1 MKYSKSV
8 EDYITNS
15 NEWEKFVIALRQIIL
30 STGLEE
36 SIKWGAPVYTF
47 NNKNVLGIGAF
58 KNFVSLW
65 FFNGVFLEDKKNKLL
80 NAQEGTTKALR
91 QWRFTELEDIISNT
105 KLIKQ
110 YIFEAIEVEKQGKSI
125 KPVMTKKV
133 VLPNELKFELKNN
146 KEFKNAFDSFS
157 MAKQREF
164 AEHIEQAKRIET
176 RFNRLEKV
184 KKMVF
189 AGEGLNDKYKK

>member
-58 KNFVSLW
+58 KNFISLW

-133 VLPNELKFELKNN
+133 VLPNELKIELKNN
-146 KEFKNAFDSFS
+146 EEFKNAFESFS
-157 MAKQREF
+157 KAKQREF
-164 AEHIEQAKRIET
+164 AEHIEQAKRSET